1 MEVDLGKQT
10 DHSPLW
16 NGARR
21 ASMDVP
27 GAPVDGLW
35 TPKHVQLIWSQTGSS
50 DSPEPTDDQPCRGG
64 SSRELQHHW
73 RTGRP
78 SGDSQRIPRARWGY
92 VRDPVRTWS
101 DMRAATPEAIRVGGD
116 STLLAHLSQ

>member
-1 MEVDLGKQT
+1 MEAPPEDTGKPDDCEQHDQEHAAKVHAAT
-10 DHSPLW
+10 TVLERTVTKSMPRSSSQFALYLNRFPLHLT
-16 NGARR
+16 
-21 ASMDVP
+21 VP
-27 GAPVDGLW
+27 CSIPM
-35 TPKHVQLIWSQTGSS
+35 
-50 DSPEPTDDQPCRGG
+50 PTTR
-64 SSRELQHHW
+64 